1 MNATNSD
8 MLLETL
14 IARTIGKES
23 VLAMSVLRASPVPP
37 GVLRYMHAEILNR
50 LAEDLS
56 HAPHFARVAPP
67 SAGPDAVRDAL
78 LTHAAGQYIFPREEF
93 LAMVVNA
100 ARFTENYLCRPQWTL
115 SSFLFLDQ
123 PAITT
128 EMLLRKL
135 EYISDYAYLP
145 QLLRRLV
152 TLSGKQVITSHE
164 CIAHIRRID
173 DAVIREHTPRER
185 ALLTKPIFQFFL
197 LSPDIGNK
205 PIALRALLLFLE
217 DKQFGP
223 LRDYAE
229 GVWQIRGKSE
239 ITMEEFIA
247 LNEDFA
253 IGRSSFAPTPAA
265 AEPPPDPTPEPE
277 ILIAATKPPE
287 PALPGTPSPE
297 SSTFNAPPT
306 ETLPP
311 AESVQESLSFVD
323 PPPVDPVQQN
333 TVAVDPVQQ
342 DTLAVNP
349 IQQNTVTVNPVQ
361 QNTVTVNPVQQE
373 PVAAD
378 PATPVAQPYPS
389 LNDMISSALRRR
401 FINVICGKDAEFYD
415 LVIVR
420 LDEMH
425 SWPQASTF
433 ILELFEIN
441 SIDPFNDTAIAFT
454 DVIQKRCD
462 QAWMAQQ

>member
-1 MNATNSD
+1 MNATKSD

-14 IARTIGKES
+14 IARTIGEES
-23 VLAMSVLRASPVPP
+23 VLAMSVLRTTPVPP

-93 LAMVVNA
+93 LAMLVNA

-145 QLLRRLV
+145 QLLRRMV

-185 ALLTKPIFQFFL
+185 ALLAKPIFQFFL

-229 GVWQIRGKSE
+229 GVWQLRGKSE

-253 IGRSSFAPTPAA
+253 IGRSSFAPTPAT
-265 AEPPPDPTPEPE
+265 AEPPPDPTPEPAPEPPEPE
-277 ILIAATKPPE
+277 ILFAATEPPE

-297 SSTFNAPPT
+297 TSPFNDPPT

-311 AESVQESLSFVD
+311 AESVQESLPFVE
-323 PPPVDPVQQN
+323 PPS
-333 TVAVDPVQQ
+333 ADPVQQ
-342 DTLAVNP
+342 DAVA
-349 IQQNTVTVNPVQ
+349 
-361 QNTVTVNPVQQE
+361 VNPVQQE
-373 PVAAD
+373 PVAVDPVQQESVAGDPVQQEPVAGD
-378 PATPVAQPYPS
+378 PAIPAAQPYPS
-389 LNDMISSALRRR
+389 LNDMISSTLRRR

-462 QAWMAQQ
+462 QSWMAQQ

>member
-1 MNATNSD
+1 MSATNSD

-14 IARTIGKES
+14 IARTIGEES
-23 VLAMSVLRASPVPP
+23 VLAMSVLRATPVPP

-78 LTHAAGQYIFPREEF
+78 LTHAAGQYIFPRDEF
-93 LAMVVNA
+93 LAMLVNA

-135 EYISDYAYLP
+135 EYVSDYAYLP
-145 QLLRRLV
+145 QLLRRMV
-152 TLSGKQVITSHE
+152 TVSGKQVITSRE

-229 GVWQIRGKSE
+229 GVWQMRGKSE

-253 IGRSSFAPTPAA
+253 IGRSSFAPTPAT
-265 AEPPPDPTPEPE
+265 AEPPSDPAPEPAPEPTAEPPEPE
-277 ILIAATKPPE
+277 ILFAATEPPE

-297 SSTFNAPPT
+297 ASTLNAPPT
-306 ETLPP
+306 ETPPP

-323 PPPVDPVQQN
+323 PPPADPVQQD

-342 DTLAVNP
+342 
-349 IQQNTVTVNPVQ
+349 
-361 QNTVTVNPVQQE
+361 E
-373 PVAAD
+373 PVAVD
-378 PATPVAQPYPS
+378 PAIPVVQPYPS
-389 LNDMISSALRRR
+389 LNDMISSTLRRR

-415 LVIVR
+415 LVILR

-462 QAWMAQQ
+462 QSWMAQQ